1 MTVHPGAMQFIAAAL
16 ADAVR
21 PRPALP
27 FADWL
32 PRNIMLVDG
41 DHKGEAW
48 SAKNAPYLRDIAECL
63 SLDHPSNLVTVR
75 KAQQTGV
82 SILALAWCLYIAD
95 TQPDN
100 ILYGVPGIDALKD
113 INGQKLQPLIDAWEE
128 ETGKSII
135 IPLSDRSGRGSTIY
149 EKRFPGGYISLA
161 NANVIMDLSMKT
173 VRYGVKDEV
182 SKWQELA
189 NGSDPE
195 TLFFGR
201 FTAFRRTRNYKIF
214 ELSTPELD
222 TGDELGEA
230 PGHCRIDRSF
240 KRSDQRYFF
249 VTCPH
254 CDEEFVQS
262 NELFVVDRTNP
273 AKSYMRCPSNGC
285 VIEDIDRVP
294 MIRGGKCKPTK
305 DGPDRHP
312 GFHVDAFCSLMM
324 SYEAI
329 AEDFLSNEKRGEPGA
344 KDYANLICAL
354 PFEMRGNAPD
364 YLKLHERAQKSHWE
378 RGTVPHGGLILT
390 GGADVQHN
398 GIFAEAVAFAQD
410 RQSWCVDYQ
419 FFAGDT
425 DDKNAGAWPKLDAWR
440 KQTFRDAHG
449 NERVLD
455 ALAVDAG
462 DGNRVTQVLEW
473 CRERPDTYAIV
484 GRHGRGQPP
493 ISIPQNKAVTKRGKR
508 KRFGKALAW
517 PVGTWTLK
525 SELYGNLHKDKLD
538 TGGDNYPGGYC
549 HFADWCD
556 EEYFKQLTAEYFRQE
571 MVNGRFVE
579 EWKKA
584 RSDNH
589 MLDARVYAMA
599 MAEHMGLSRLTE
611 DGWAQLR
618 QRYETGPA
626 PDLLSAAPVVAA
638 TVADAPKD
646 DRTTAKPG
654 NDRLA
659 AIRNSWMNR

>member
-1 MTVHPGAMQFIAAAL
+1 MTFHPGAMQFVAAAL

-21 PRPALP
+21 PRKALP
-27 FADWL
+27 FAEWL
-32 PRNIMLVDG
+32 PENIVLVDG
-41 DHKGEAW
+41 DHKDERW
-48 SAKNAPYLRDIAECL
+48 SADNAPYLRDIAECL
-63 SLDHPSNLVTVR
+63 SLDDPSNLVTVR

-100 ILYGVPGIDALKD
+100 ILYGVPGIDALKA

-128 ETGKSII
+128 ETGKQII
-135 IPLSDRSGRGSTIY
+135 IPISDRSGRGSTIY
-149 EKRFPGGYISLA
+149 EKRFPGGFLSLA

-173 VRYGVKDEV
+173 IRYGVKDEV
-182 SKWQELA
+182 SKWQELS

-201 FTAFRRTRNYKIF
+201 FTAFRRTRNFKVF

-222 TGDELGEA
+222 TGDELGDA

-240 KRSDQRYFF
+240 KRSDQRFFF
-249 VTCPH
+249 VACPH
-254 CDEEFVQS
+254 CGEEFVQS
-262 NELFVVDRTNP
+262 NELFVVDRANP
-273 AKSYMRCPSNGC
+273 AKSYMRCPNNGC
-285 VIEDIDRVP
+285 VIEDIDRVA
-294 MIRGGKCKPTK
+294 MIRGGKCKPTME
-305 DGPDRHP
+305 GPDRHP
-312 GFHVDAFCSLMM
+312 GFHIDAFCSLMM
-324 SYEAI
+324 SYQAI
-329 AEDFLSNEKRGEPGA
+329 AEDFLADEKLGEQGA

-364 YLKLHERAQKSHWE
+364 YLKLHERAQKVQWE
-378 RGTVPHGGLILT
+378 RGTVPLGGLILT
-390 GGADVQHN
+390 AGADVQRN
-398 GIFAEAVAFAQD
+398 GIFVEAVAFAQD

-419 FFAGDT
+419 FFEGAT

-440 KQTFRDAHG
+440 QQTFRDAHG

-462 DGNRVTQVLEW
+462 DGNRVTQVMEW
-473 CRERPDTYAIV
+473 CRERPDCYAIA
-484 GRHGRGQPP
+484 GRPGRGLPP
-493 ISIPQNKAVTKRGKR
+493 INIPLNRAVTKRGKR
-508 KRFGKALAW
+508 KRFGKALVW

-525 SELYGNLHKDKLD
+525 SEFYAQLHKQKLD
-538 TGGDNYPGGYC
+538 TGGDSYPGGYC

-556 EEYFKQLTAEYFRQE
+556 EEYFKQITAEYFRQE

-589 MLDARVYAMA
+589 LLDCRVYAMA
-599 MAEHMGLSRLTE
+599 MAEHMGLSRMTE

-618 QRYETGPA
+618 QRYETGPE
-626 PDLLSAAPVVAA
+626 PDLLSAVPVKAAAPK
-638 TVADAPKD
+638 DAPKP
-646 DRTTAKPG
+646 AEPK

-659 AIRNSWMNR
+659 EIRNKWMKR